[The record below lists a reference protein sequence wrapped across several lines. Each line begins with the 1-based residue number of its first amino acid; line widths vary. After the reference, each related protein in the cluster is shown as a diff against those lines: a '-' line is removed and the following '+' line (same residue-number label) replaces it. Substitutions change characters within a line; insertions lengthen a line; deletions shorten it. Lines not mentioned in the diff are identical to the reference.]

1 MARLKDNKIKR
12 MERGTLITKIQKGVP
27 IAINKIERGLMMKR
41 IATFLLALLMLVP
54 MANVFGG
61 EKELVEISISMFDR
75 GAIPG
80 DQGTYEDNVV
90 TRYINE
96 HMNPL
101 GVNITWISA
110 PRNDARAKYNAMISA
125 GTNPDI
131 FWEYSRFWMDQLRT
145 QEVIIPLED
154 IIEKYSVQYKEY
166 AKKHAAMLAPFVTLE
181 DGHVYAFTSLRK
193 LTELPVAGIW
203 YRKDILDAQNIAVPT
218 TFDELVEAARKIKA
232 ADPTCTPISGSLHY
246 YNTVMGIYGLG
257 TEEVLVDGVL
267 VPRHRSDRYAAGI
280 NALRTLF
287 QEGLVD
293 PEYITDESM
302 TRQNQLWASGKSAF
316 SFSGWNTPT
325 GTQELM
331 ETVPGA
337 DPYPLPNVASEFGT
351 FFLTPQAPARI
362 YTMFTKGMSE
372 EKIQAGVKYI
382 DWLLTDDNWYTV
394 VHGLEG
400 VQYNMVNGFR
410 EGIPGAPVWAGNE
423 YSVVTD
429 ATYQPG
435 EIAAADKTNYKVLA
449 ERYEANIK
457 NMFSHPISNTLPYDY
472 SSNDYSTLT
481 SNFSPVRRDI
491 ETQIITNK
499 DYTVEQGLKEL
510 DDAWISLGGEEVW
523 AKKNEWFKANE
534 QMYMD
539 FRQAWIDWM
548 VGMANAIP

>member
-1 MARLKDNKIKR
+1 
-12 MERGTLITKIQKGVP
+12 
-27 IAINKIERGLMMKR
+27 MKR
-41 IATFLLALLMLVP
+41 IATLLLALLMLVP
-54 MANVFGG
+54 MTGALAGD
-61 EKELVEISISMFDR
+61 KELVEISISMFDR
-75 GAIPG
+75 GGIPG
-80 DQGTYEDNVV
+80 DQGSYEDNVV

-131 FWEYSRFWMDQLRT
+131 FWEYSRPWMDQLRA
-145 QEVIIPLED
+145 QEVIMPLED
-154 IIEKYSVQYKEY
+154 AIEKYSVEYKEY
-166 AKKHAAMLAPFVTLE
+166 AKKHEAMLAPFVTLE
-181 DGHVYAFTSLRK
+181 DGHIYAFTSLRK

-203 YRKDILDAQNIAVPT
+203 YRKDILDAQSIAVPT
-218 TFDELVEAARKIKA
+218 TFDELLDAARKIKA
-232 ADPTCTPISGSLHY
+232 NDPSSTPIAGSLHY
-246 YNTVMGIYGLG
+246 YNTVMGIYGIG
-257 TEEVLVDGVL
+257 SEEVLVDGEL
-267 VPRHRSDRYAAGI
+267 VPRSRSDRYAAGMQ
-280 NALRTLF
+280 ALRTLF

-302 TRQNQLWASGKSAF
+302 TRQNQLWTSGKAAF
-316 SFSGWNTPT
+316 SFSGWNVPT

-362 YTMFTKGMSE
+362 YTMFTKDMTE
-372 EKIQAGVKYI
+372 EKVEAGIKYI
-382 DWLLTDDNWYTV
+382 DWLLRDDNWSTIV
-394 VHGLEG
+394 FGQEG
-400 VQYNMVNGFR
+400 AQYNMVNGFR

-423 YSVVTD
+423 YSLVTN

-435 EIAAADKTNYKVLA
+435 EIAASDKTNYKVLS

-472 SSNDYSTLT
+472 SSNDYATLT
-481 SNFSPVRRDI
+481 SNFSPMRSDI
-491 ETQIITNK
+491 ETQIITNPS
-499 DYTVEQGLKEL
+499 YTVEQGVKEI
-510 DDAWISLGGEEVW
+510 DDAWKSLGGDEIW
-523 AKKNEWFKANE
+523 AKKIEWYKANE

-548 VGMANAIP
+548 VGMANEIP